1 MIRNPRILR
10 WMMLVSPS
18 TVLHVGAHY
27 GQDRRS
33 YLLLGVKEIIWGE
46 ASKAAAAKLRARFPE
61 DKVVE
66 GIFWDKSGL
75 QMNFFESVET
85 QNSSAIKPI
94 NLESFSLI
102 SGLTVTVDEVMS
114 QKSSS
119 DMILIVLDVQGAE
132 MNVLKG
138 ATETLKRA
146 KYIVIEIALHSQGYE
161 IAPTEKEFDTFMK
174 NQGFTKSI
182 DRVSHDGS
190 YKDQLYI
197 KNRNQKRL
205 IEVVD
210 YITKVVRKRIHAIRF
225 FHIPT
230 SQYNC
235 EICNAAR

>member
-46 ASKAAAAKLRARFPE
+46 ASKATAAMLRARFPD

-75 QMNFFESVET
+75 QINFFESADT

-94 NLESFSLI
+94 NLESFSLTN
-102 SGLTVTVDEVMS
+102 GLTVTIDEVMS
-114 QKSSS
+114 QKSSNEII
-119 DMILIVLDVQGAE
+119 MIVLDVQGAE
-132 MNVLKG
+132 MDVLKG

-146 KYIVIEIALHSQGYE
+146 KYVVIEIALKSQGYE
-161 IAPTEKEFDTFMK
+161 KAPTETEIGIFMK
-174 NQGFTKSI
+174 SQGFTKSI

-197 KNRNQKRL
+197 KNRNQKPL
-205 IEVVD
+205 IDVVD
-210 YITKVVRKRIHAIRF
+210 YITKVFRKYIHAIRYC
-225 FHIPT
+225 HTPT
-230 SQYNC
+230 SQHDC
-235 EICNAAR
+235 EICNNAR